1 MSLQIKFSEESPK
14 LSSRS
19 QGQGLQ
25 SALIAEAQDWRNQ
38 WKEERKKFSKLQ
50 GNAFALQS
58 EFKWQHFGAKKAEMC
73 IHSLTA
79 AGELANQER
88 EYHEKIEALRV
99 QHEEEMFNVKQENYI
114 FSAKVSTSDWI
125 WTDVSF

>member
-1 MSLQIKFSEESPK
+1 MTLQIKFSEESPK

-50 GNAFALQS
+50 GNTFVLQS
-58 EFKWQHFGAKKAEMC
+58 EFNDNTLPKIHWVPLTTSKSMQKKLLG
-73 IHSLTA
+73 I
-79 AGELANQER
+79 
-88 EYHEKIEALRV
+88 
-99 QHEEEMFNVKQENYI
+99 
-114 FSAKVSTSDWI
+114 KVG
-125 WTDVSF
+125 